1 MKKRTITTTKDIK
14 NTRKTTRAP
23 KEVELYR
30 FKVHK
35 PLPLLEYLLVKL
47 PSLGR
52 NKIKSFLIHK
62 QVLVDGMVVTRHD
75 FELAEED
82 VVTILKF
89 GRRGKN
95 NEPFS
100 LPILYEDDELIVIDK
115 PSGLLSIASDKEK
128 EKTAYRML
136 NDYVRQKDKK
146 ARIFIVHRIDR
157 DTSGVLVV
165 AKNVEIRDA
174 LQVRWNDIVED
185 RAYYAI
191 VEGKMDKK
199 QGKFHTWLLETS
211 TNLMFSSKKI
221 GEGQEAITN
230 YKVMDE
236 SERYSLIDVHID
248 TGRKNQIRVHFKES
262 GHPLIGDD
270 KYGNGNN
277 PLGRLGLHAYRL
289 SFIHPK
295 TKKKMVFTSP
305 IPAEFK
311 TLFSKK
317 K

>member
-1 MKKRTITTTKDIK
+1 MKKRPVKKEEKKRVVTK
-14 NTRKTTRAP
+14 TP

-52 NKIKSFLIHK
+52 NKIKSFLVHK

-89 GRRGKN
+89 GRRGKT
-95 NEPFS
+95 NEAFA
-100 LPILYEDDELIVIDK
+100 LPIIYEDDDLIVINK

-136 NDYVRQKDKK
+136 NDYVRRKDPK
-146 ARIFIVHRIDR
+146 ARIFVVHRIDK
-157 DTSGVLVV
+157 DTSGILVV

-174 LQVRWNDIVED
+174 LQVRWNEIVKD
-185 RAYYAI
+185 RGYYAVI
-191 VEGKMDKK
+191 EGTMDKPK
-199 QGKFHTWLLETS
+199 GTFHTWLLETS
-211 TNLMFSSKKI
+211 TNLMFSSHKK
-221 GEGQEAITN
+221 GEGQEAITHYEVKKTN
-230 YKVMDE
+230 DK
-236 SERYSLIDVHID
+236 YSLLDVHID
-248 TGRKNQIRVHFKES
+248 TGRKNQIRVHLKES
-262 GHPLIGDD
+262 GHPIIGDD
-270 KYGNGNN
+270 KYGNGSN
-277 PLGRLGLHAYRL
+277 PLERLGLHAYRL

-295 TKKKMVFTSP
+295 TKKLCTFECP
-305 IPAEFK
+305 IPEEFNK
-311 TLFSKK
+311 LLSKK